1 MPLSDYVNFRTLG
14 NYIIHLESNNHLT
27 KKEGLDSCYVF
38 CPPSSMANTTPS
50 LPSSTSHTPPILSHT
65 SLIPIY
71 YYNISLNT
79 WSYLLINIL

>member
-50 LPSSTSHTPPILSHT
+50 LPLLHLSYPSDPFSHIVNS
-65 SLIPIY
+65 
-71 YYNISLNT
+71 
-79 WSYLLINIL
+79 NILL